1 MVKILIFLLLIS
13 FIKLKNSYNSI
24 DLDENIEEEY
34 EQIKPNSSNTFTIY
48 YKNENT
54 HFIADIEEDFSDL
67 QINIYS
73 IDCNI
78 EIYPNEK
85 IINKINNNVYS
96 LLVNSSNKVFSIKP
110 LKDIEDGNYKEN
122 YEVKSCF
129 LSINSYYIANSS
141 QQKLKIENKEENSL
155 YYNSEIYN
163 DTYHILY
170 DIKNISDNSF
180 FSLYFI
186 KEAPFFIDIYYNKNE
201 NKKINLI
208 SKEVIDSNFIYL
220 DSKILLNN
228 NTYGNNIAL
237 SIDISNIQKNSTLF
251 FKIIEENNICLL
263 SKNKLNFGFIT
274 SKSIYQHYY
283 TEVLAG
289 EEGELMLHN
298 KRLYGVLYAKIVN
311 KNDIKNISNI
321 SEYPYSNETGLEYN
335 QHNLQLKFKYN
346 NTKHC
351 TYGCYL
357 LITFEQI
364 ISKEEIPLIG
374 YEYTILSRF
383 WNCTDYASKIID
395 IAYDEYYIGCFFQGS
410 PPEHFYSLYIPDDV
424 EKIIIQLE
432 GNYLDAFYEKGRKKI
447 NTMDPFGNSSKLIM
461 NENKYVSIM
470 DIKDLNFTK
479 VKIISFAI
487 RTKDYFS
494 KIISNY
500 YFRVLYFKTDK
511 VNYLPM
517 DSNFGNLCLPKK
529 NLNSEYYYCDLIL
542 KNDYNE
548 LNTKFAVSSTSHNEY
563 VKIYITKI
571 YKNNSKNVSEETK
584 FFNYIYNETKNDID
598 HCLFKFEFTN
608 NKTKNIIS
616 TFCDKIENL
625 NPQTYST
632 QMFYLDN
639 FIKKINFNLTNYYL
653 KYQLIFGEEGL
664 ITYIMSYDKSPIILS
679 QNLIGKPLLFPLND
693 TRDRYTFSTS
703 SENIFYFQLIYNMK
717 VKGIEEVKTEEP
729 FTQFLKEIYFPLYYY
744 LKIKNNAHINIDVN
758 LRLRNN
764 MDTELENKYE
774 IKGYIVD
781 EDTINR
787 KINGEYITFENPLIG
802 NYSKAFDMGFLHINQ
817 KINDTKNN
825 LYLLIEIDNLK
836 KKYLNSG
843 LNSRMEI
850 STKEYDEKMEY
861 NLPINKYIIETF
873 DDKNSSIRME
883 NKYFIFYPE
892 NKSKE
897 IFFEISSEYND
908 IELIFPNNSAININN
923 DTGFK
928 KYKAKCENNN
938 DNKLHFK
945 VTNNNKRNTTY
956 VVKYSYFDMDT
967 TKSFIIYD
975 NYTINY
981 NNTNNDTVNISV
993 IFDNINV
1000 YNSSKEKGIYFIIT
1014 GTLYKEIKTQDQ
1026 LNHSKYVLNEKESPY
1041 KNKTIIYYRK
1051 TEKDVRNLEFIGIP
1065 RNNSHISNL
1074 QLHIDVIFLDNH
1086 LYEEFLVY
1094 MTKINFTGIGES
1106 KQDEEDNLWK
1116 WIVIP
1121 IVVLIFI
1128 ILGVI
1133 FIIKLIRL
1141 KKKNIKLQQEMK
1153 TLVFSNDIQ
1162 KNVLI
1167 KELQIS
1173 KKESDFETTFI

>member
-1 MVKILIFLLLIS
+1 M
-13 FIKLKNSYNSI
+13 
-24 DLDENIEEEY
+24 
-34 EQIKPNSSNTFTIY
+34 
-48 YKNENT
+48 
-54 HFIADIEEDFSDL
+54 
-67 QINIYS
+67 
-73 IDCNI
+73 
-78 EIYPNEK
+78 
-85 IINKINNNVYS
+85 
-96 LLVNSSNKVFSIKP
+96 
-110 LKDIEDGNYKEN
+110 
-122 YEVKSCF
+122 
-129 LSINSYYIANSS
+129 
-141 QQKLKIENKEENSL
+141 
-155 YYNSEIYN
+155 
-163 DTYHILY
+163 
-170 DIKNISDNSF
+170 
-180 FSLYFI
+180 
-186 KEAPFFIDIYYNKNE
+186 
-201 NKKINLI
+201 
-208 SKEVIDSNFIYL
+208 
-220 DSKILLNN
+220 
-228 NTYGNNIAL
+228 
-237 SIDISNIQKNSTLF
+237 
-251 FKIIEENNICLL
+251 
-263 SKNKLNFGFIT
+263 
-274 SKSIYQHYY
+274 
-283 TEVLAG
+283 
-289 EEGELMLHN
+289 
-298 KRLYGVLYAKIVN
+298 
-311 KNDIKNISNI
+311 
-321 SEYPYSNETGLEYN
+321 
-335 QHNLQLKFKYN
+335 
-346 NTKHC
+346 
-351 TYGCYL
+351 
-357 LITFEQI
+357 
-364 ISKEEIPLIG
+364 
-374 YEYTILSRF
+374 
-383 WNCTDYASKIID
+383 
-395 IAYDEYYIGCFFQGS
+395 
-410 PPEHFYSLYIPDDV
+410 
-424 EKIIIQLE
+424 
-432 GNYLDAFYEKGRKKI
+432 
-447 NTMDPFGNSSKLIM
+447 
-461 NENKYVSIM
+461 
-470 DIKDLNFTK
+470 
-479 VKIISFAI
+479 
-487 RTKDYFS
+487 
-494 KIISNY
+494 
-500 YFRVLYFKTDK
+500 
-511 VNYLPM
+511 
-517 DSNFGNLCLPKK
+517 
-529 NLNSEYYYCDLIL
+529 
-542 KNDYNE
+542 
-548 LNTKFAVSSTSHNEY
+548 
-563 VKIYITKI
+563 
-571 YKNNSKNVSEETK
+571 
-584 FFNYIYNETKNDID
+584 
-598 HCLFKFEFTN
+598 
-608 NKTKNIIS
+608 
-616 TFCDKIENL
+616 
-625 NPQTYST
+625 
-632 QMFYLDN
+632 
-639 FIKKINFNLTNYYL
+639 
-653 KYQLIFGEEGL
+653 
-664 ITYIMSYDKSPIILS
+664 
-679 QNLIGKPLLFPLND
+679 
-693 TRDRYTFSTS
+693 
-703 SENIFYFQLIYNMK
+703 
-717 VKGIEEVKTEEP
+717 
-729 FTQFLKEIYFPLYYY
+729 
-744 LKIKNNAHINIDVN
+744 KIKNNAHINIDVN

-817 KINDTKNN
+817 KINETKNN

-1141 KKKNIKLQQEMK
+1141 KKKNINLQQEMK

-1162 KNVLI
+1162 KNVLTYI
-1167 KELQIS
+1167 AHFPKI
-1173 KKESDFETTFI
+1173 FF